1 MVLGVMFAFLDL
13 RYVLVPRVFREVP
26 QSGSESLVYGLLP
39 SEVSQRWKDIL
50 HLHIWSGIKG
60 GFW

>member
-50 HLHIWSGIKG
+50 HLHI
-60 GFW
+60 